1 MRTLRGCV
9 LYEGLFTRRYFIYS
23 GAYHTRVRT
32 LCQCVFQPDAYLT
45 WMRTS
50 LFTYKLKIDQS
61 KLTSLD
67 SFSKQLILGF
77 FNFDQSILPSEKTT
91 IVNNIKLT
99 IKVFSKIQLF
109 LFVSKQQ
116 FFEVKFIHFSYNCFK
131 FQNFLIMFGCLHTTE
146 ILSMISIF
154 R

>member
-77 FNFDQSILPSEKTT
+77 FNFDQSDSSQRKNDYIFSDPCKMALARKRALTLTMKNHLHKLKKT
-91 IVNNIKLT
+91 VLLRASKL
-99 IKVFSKIQLF
+99 KCL
-109 LFVSKQQ
+109 
-116 FFEVKFIHFSYNCFK
+116 
-131 FQNFLIMFGCLHTTE
+131 QNKSGCLA
-146 ILSMISIF
+146 SS
-154 R
+154 